1 VYLRPQGDLRLILN
15 TNVAV
20 NMLRNQADLFKK
32 ILETLTHLQ
41 VCKDCWNFVLC
52 LEAPIQVESNN
63 LQILFLQQTHFGV
76 IVYNG
81 SG

>member
-1 VYLRPQGDLRLILN
+1 MYLRPQGDLRLILN

-20 NMLRNQADLFKK
+20 SMLRNQAHLFKK

-41 VCKDCWNFVLC
+41 VCKDYWNFVLC

-76 IVYNG
+76 TVYNG